1 MQWKEGKVYLEQE
14 KRGWG
19 CSLTFREF
27 TLKSAT
33 GICLPLASVAS
44 SSSESV
50 HHVCVI
56 WPRIDLGQ
64 RKVLTDNQPKLICL
78 LSAMFS
84 VPLTVRLPV
93 RCWIISFSWK
103 VTFPSLLKLA
113 VSVENPKK
121 GKSWK
126 YSCSMRHCCARF
138 SLGLSQYTSADL
150 NNNLTW
156 GQAKKNLVLRHRV
169 TG

>member
-14 KRGWG
+14 KRGWGWG

-121 GKSWK
+121 REIMENTAVVWGTAVPDSHLAWV
-126 YSCSMRHCCARF
+126 SIP
-138 SLGLSQYTSADL
+138 LLTSII
-150 NNNLTW
+150 T
-156 GQAKKNLVLRHRV
+156 
-169 TG
+169 